1 MLKIKLN
8 RSLYSEEDFD
18 DLERLMSTYS
28 LCQSKRSGKTF
39 LIATKCKKNT
49 WWYCVYAFIIPFCI
63 GFIMLIPINKWI
75 CLLLGIAAA
84 SAFVGGLS
92 VMHRNTL
99 KKLQFHPLMVF
110 DPQKKTISFYRFKDV
125 SFFQMS
131 GKVQKFNFDEI
142 VKTQLLSSFKVF
154 NPNGSDKSFR
164 MRCFAL
170 SIFTRGADGNPEQ
183 NMIFATC
190 NGLGICKKIANLL
203 NEHGNIP
210 IDNQYGSG
218 MDQYR

>member
-1 MLKIKLN
+1 MLNIKLN
-8 RSLYSEEDFD
+8 RRLFAEEEFD
-18 DLERLMSTYS
+18 DLERLMSIYS

-110 DPQKKTISFYRFKDV
+110 DPQKRMISFYRFKDV

-131 GKVQKFNFDEI
+131 GRVQKFNFDEI
-142 VKTQLLSSFKVF
+142 MKTVTHRSGCDVLHGVYLPEMTQ
-154 NPNGSDKSFR
+154 GI
-164 MRCFAL
+164 RC
-170 SIFTRGADGNPEQ
+170 
-183 NMIFATC
+183 
-190 NGLGICKKIANLL
+190 KI
-203 NEHGNIP
+203 
-210 IDNQYGSG
+210 
-218 MDQYR
+218 

>member
-1 MLKIKLN
+1 MIDIKLN
-8 RSLYSEEDFD
+8 RRLFAEEEFD
-18 DLERLMSTYS
+18 DLERLMATYS

-110 DPQKKTISFYRFKDV
+110 DPQKRTISFYRFKDV
-125 SFFQMS
+125 AFFQMS
-131 GKVQKFNFDEI
+131 GKVQKFNLKVAVIHHSSTTI
-142 VKTQLLSSFKVF
+142 VHNSISEQQTLLVQSNFQQVLKWLCLVTTF
-154 NPNGSDKSFR
+154 
-164 MRCFAL
+164 L
-170 SIFTRGADGNPEQ
+170 
-183 NMIFATC
+183 
-190 NGLGICKKIANLL
+190 
-203 NEHGNIP
+203 
-210 IDNQYGSG
+210 
-218 MDQYR
+218 